1 MPNFVSPWHGNG
13 DKNGDQAFWVSRNCL
28 PLHITALKKFS
39 ALGAVKIYIAE
50 QRINTRAA
58 LSDLSTTIG
67 SNAAAPML
75 IIYLAVSLIMYQT
88 NAKL

>member
-1 MPNFVSPWHGNG
+1 MPYFVFPWHANG
-13 DKNGDQAFWVSRNCL
+13 DKNGNLAFWVSRNCL
-28 PLHITALKKFS
+28 PLHIAALKKFS
-39 ALGAVKIYIAE
+39 ALDAVNIYIAE

-67 SNAAAPML
+67 PNAAAPLL
-75 IIYLAVSLIMYQT
+75 IIYLAVSLMYQT